1 MPQVKPS
8 TLRLSQEY
16 LMKYRKPVIAGNWK
30 MNTDVESGINLVKQI
45 LDLSNNITN
54 VEKIICPPFV
64 SLTSIAKMLNGSS
77 IQLGAQNVNANENG
91 AFTGEISTAMLQG
104 LISHVVI
111 GHSERRMFNDE
122 SSEQV
127 AEKAISASKAGITP
141 ILCVGEDL
149 SIRKSGK
156 AVSFITRQLKDS
168 LEGFSNWNSLIIA
181 YEPIWAIGT
190 GEAATADQAQEMT
203 AVCRNVICHLTPDL
217 GNSVRVLYGGSVN
230 SKNVAK
236 LLEQP
241 DIDGALVGGASL
253 NAQEFSNLIRLA
265 SSK

>member
-1 MPQVKPS
+1 MPPVKPS

-104 LISHVVI
+104 LISHVII

-190 GEAATADQAQEMT
+190 GEAATAGQAQEM
-203 AVCRNVICHLTPDL
+203 AAACRDVICHLTPAL
-217 GNSVRVLYGGSVN
+217 GNSIRVLYGGSVN

>member
-156 AVSFITRQLKDS
+156 AVNFITRQLEAS

>member
-1 MPQVKPS
+1 MPPVKPS

-104 LISHVVI
+104 LISHVII

-156 AVSFITRQLKDS
+156 AVNFITRQLQAS
-168 LEGFSNWNSLIIA
+168 LEGFSKWNSLIIA
-181 YEPIWAIGT
+181 YEPIWAIVT
-190 GEAATADQAQEMT
+190 GEAATAGQAQEMA
-203 AVCRNVICHLTPDL
+203 AVCRNVICHLTPDS
-217 GNSVRVLYGGSVN
+217 GNSIHVLYGGSVN

-236 LLEQP
+236 LLKQP

-265 SSK
+265 SSQ

>member
-1 MPQVKPS
+1 MPPVKPS

-64 SLTSIAKMLNGSS
+64 SLTSIATMLNGSS

-156 AVSFITRQLKDS
+156 AVNFITRQLEAS

>member
-1 MPQVKPS
+1 MPPVKPS

-156 AVSFITRQLKDS
+156 AANFITRQLEAS

-190 GEAATADQAQEMT
+190 GEAATAGQAQEMA

>member
-1 MPQVKPS
+1 MPPVKPS

-45 LDLSNNITN
+45 LDLSDNITN

-91 AFTGEISTAMLQG
+91 AFTGEISTTMLQG

-156 AVSFITRQLKDS
+156 AVNFITRQLEAS

-190 GEAATADQAQEMT
+190 GEAATADQAQEMA

-236 LLEQP
+236 LLKQP